1 MKTCDPIT
9 ADIRADICA
18 KCPAPCGHQR
28 DPAWHL
34 AACAPC
40 PHDPP
45 RYGDYGDCAEGD
57 REMVITGLG
66 DLVAMVAQPIARLID
81 RATGGRTQVA
91 TCGGCKGRQAA
102 LNKAFPMS

>member
-1 MKTCDPIT
+1 
-9 ADIRADICA
+9 
-18 KCPAPCGHQR
+18 
-28 DPAWHL
+28 
-34 AACAPC
+34 
-40 PHDPP
+40 
-45 RYGDYGDCAEGD
+45 
-57 REMVITGLG
+57 MVITGLG